1 MIRVLFICHGNI
13 CRSPMAEFL
22 FKDYV
27 NKKGKSSLFKIDSMA
42 TSSEEIGNGIH
53 RGTRMI
59 LNKYNIKYD
68 NHIAKRVTSSDYDNY
83 DFIIAMDNNNLYYL
97 KRIFNNMDKVH
108 LLLEY
113 SNLNRDISDPWYTG
127 DFDTTY
133 DDIMIGIE
141 GFYNY
146 LLNNN
151 YLC

>member
-1 MIRVLFICHGNI
+1 
-13 CRSPMAEFL
+13 MAEFL

-27 NKKGKSSLFKIDSMA
+27 NKKGKSNLFKIDSMA

-68 NHIAKRVTSSDYDNY
+68 NHIAKRVTPSDYDNY

-127 DFDTTY
+127 DFDKTY
-133 DDIMIGIE
+133 DDIMIGIK

-146 LLNNN
+146 LEKNN
-151 YLC
+151 YLCWGELYVVKNT

>member
-1 MIRVLFICHGNI
+1 
-13 CRSPMAEFL
+13 MAEFL

-27 NKKGKSSLFKIDSMA
+27 NKKGKSNLFKIDSMA

-68 NHIAKRVTSSDYDNY
+68 NHIAKRVSPSDYDNY

-127 DFDTTY
+127 DFDKTY
-133 DDIMIGIE
+133 DDIMIGIK

-146 LLNNN
+146 LEKNN

>member
-1 MIRVLFICHGNI
+1 
-13 CRSPMAEFL
+13 MAEFL

-27 NKKGKSSLFKIDSMA
+27 NKKGKANLFKIDSMA

-68 NHIAKRVTSSDYDNY
+68 NHIAKRVTPSDYDNY

-127 DFDTTY
+127 DFDKTY
-133 DDIMIGIE
+133 DDIMIGIK
-141 GFYNY
+141 GFYSY
-146 LLNNN
+146 LEKNN

>member
-1 MIRVLFICHGNI
+1 
-13 CRSPMAEFL
+13 MAEFL

-27 NKKGKSSLFKIDSMA
+27 NKKGKSNLFKIDSMA
-42 TSSEEIGNGIH
+42 TSLEEIGNGIH

-59 LNKYNIKYD
+59 LNKYNIKYY
-68 NHIAKRVTSSDYDNY
+68 NHIAKRVTPSDYDNY

-127 DFDTTY
+127 DFDKTY
-133 DDIMIGIE
+133 DDIMIGIK

-146 LLNNN
+146 LEKNN

>member
-1 MIRVLFICHGNI
+1 
-13 CRSPMAEFL
+13 MAEFL

-27 NKKGKSSLFKIDSMA
+27 NKKGKSNLFKIDSMA

-68 NHIAKRVTSSDYDNY
+68 NHIAKRVTPSDYDNY

-127 DFDTTY
+127 DFDKTY
-133 DDIMIGIE
+133 DDIMIGIK

-146 LLNNN
+146 LEKNN

>member
-1 MIRVLFICHGNI
+1 
-13 CRSPMAEFL
+13 MAEFL

-83 DFIIAMDNNNLYYL
+83 DFIIAMDNNNL
-97 KRIFNNMDKVH
+97 D
-108 LLLEY
+108 
-113 SNLNRDISDPWYTG
+113 
-127 DFDTTY
+127 
-133 DDIMIGIE
+133 
-141 GFYNY
+141 
-146 LLNNN
+146 
-151 YLC
+151 